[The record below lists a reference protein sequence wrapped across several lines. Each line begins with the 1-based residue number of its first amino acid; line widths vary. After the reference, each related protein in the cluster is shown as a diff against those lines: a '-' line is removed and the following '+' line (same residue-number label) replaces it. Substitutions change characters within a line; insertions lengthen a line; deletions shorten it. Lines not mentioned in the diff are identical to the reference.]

1 MPTITAEL
9 MTTLPPALKAIGRK
23 PMACLLG
30 VMLAGSVVALTRTML
45 LADNLDFKNS
55 FH

>member
-1 MPTITAEL
+1 
-9 MTTLPPALKAIGRK
+9 
-23 PMACLLG
+23 MACLLG